1 MFSPQRTQRAQRNG
15 KPAPTDAHNLSRKAV
30 AFGIIFTVR
39 NGNASGLI
47 APDENRRGEAGRIV
61 ILMLKQDFRDFVF
74 STNTDGSGKT
84 ANKGSEIPQKSES
97 KYHKYQKRTL
107 DFWGIKVV

>member
-1 MFSPQRTQRAQRNG
+1 MILYNTHCQ
-15 KPAPTDAHNLSRKAV
+15 
-30 AFGIIFTVR
+30 
-39 NGNASGLI
+39 NGNVTDLI
-47 APDENRRGEAGRIV
+47 APDENRRREAGRIV

-74 STNTDGSGKT
+74 STNTDGSGKA